1 MGKAND
7 PGPGPDLHWQRIA
20 EKFDDVSRLEQR
32 WESISCDGADTVV
45 VSFGTAGP
53 FVEQVVG
60 ELREDGVR
68 VGAFRPISLWPFP
81 ETALAEAC
89 ASASRVLVFEVNA
102 GQMIDDV
109 RLAVAGRAPVTP
121 LGRVSIDF
129 SGMRQGEILT
139 VPWIRDR
146 VRQVI
151 REVTV

>member
-20 EKFDDVSRLEQR
+20 EKFEEVARHEQR
-32 WESISCDGADTVV
+32 WEAVGCQGAETVI
-45 VSFGTAGP
+45 VSFGTAAP

-60 ELREDGVR
+60 ELRADGVP

-81 ETALAEAC
+81 EAALADAC
-89 ASASRVLVFEVNA
+89 TSASQVLVFEVNA

-109 RLAVAGRAPVTP
+109 RLAVGGRAPVRP

-146 VRQVI
+146 VRLALS
-151 REVTV
+151 EVTV